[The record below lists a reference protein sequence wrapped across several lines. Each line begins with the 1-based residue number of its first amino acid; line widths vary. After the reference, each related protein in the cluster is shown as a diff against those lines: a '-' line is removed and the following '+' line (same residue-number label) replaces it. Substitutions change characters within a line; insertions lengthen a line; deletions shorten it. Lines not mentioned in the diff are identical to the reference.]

1 MGSKWVRMRH
11 PKLKDQPIVVA
22 ESAVPV
28 HERSGWRRA
37 DKQRT
42 EKQEEVS
49 NDGATGTDE

>member
-1 MGSKWVRMRH
+1 MGSKWVTMRH

-37 DKQRT
+37 EKQRT